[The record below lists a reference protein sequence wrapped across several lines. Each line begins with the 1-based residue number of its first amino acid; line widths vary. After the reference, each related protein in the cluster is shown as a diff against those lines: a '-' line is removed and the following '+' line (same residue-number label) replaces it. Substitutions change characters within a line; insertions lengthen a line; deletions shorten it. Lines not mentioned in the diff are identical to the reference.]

1 MRAGNELPLKPIWA
15 GHQEEEPMAEFTVE
29 ITGENRDQ
37 LAQDLKSQLTEQ
49 HGTVQV
55 FTETERALDP
65 IAILSVVLS
74 GVQAADILWKW
85 WQSRR
90 GSASTVTIRTAGG
103 RTVQLSTIDQLQ
115 LEIILGED
123 E

>member
-1 MRAGNELPLKPIWA
+1 
-15 GHQEEEPMAEFTVE
+15 MADFTVE
-29 ITGENRDQ
+29 ITGENREQ
-37 LAQDLKSQLTEQ
+37 LAQELWRQLTEQ
-49 HGTVQV
+49 HGAVRV
-55 FTETERALDP
+55 FAETEKALDP

-74 GVQAADILWKW
+74 GVQAADVLWKW

-90 GSASTVTIRTAGG
+90 GSGSTVTIRTAGG
-103 RTVQLSTIDQLQ
+103 RRVQLSNIDQPQ